1 MAKKSKAK
9 SGEITVS
16 PAALIAEF
24 IGTFSLAFAV
34 LASINGVLATQVA
47 TPVIAG
53 VTLALAVLSIGGVSG
68 ANINPAVTIG
78 LLSVGKTTVTNA
90 ITYIAAQVVGALA
103 AFGAMT
109 MLLDGEIV
117 LIEESVSNFRIFS
130 AEALGAA
137 IFTFGIASAVHQGLE
152 RVSAAV
158 LVGGSLFLGIV
169 FAATVSLGVLNP
181 AVALAISTASPAYIA
196 GPIVG
201 AIIGM
206 NLQRWMRNHEE
217 V

>member
-1 MAKKSKAK
+1 MAKKKATK
-9 SGEITVS
+9 SNGELSVA

-53 VTLALAVLSIGGVSG
+53 FTLALAVLSIGGISG
-68 ANINPAVTIG
+68 AHINPAVTIG
-78 LLSVGKTTVTNA
+78 LLSVGKTNITNA
-90 ITYIAAQVVGALA
+90 MAYIAAQVVGALA

-109 MLLDGEIV
+109 LLLDGEV
-117 LIEESVSNFRIFS
+117 ALVEAAVSNWRVFA

-137 IFTFGIASAVHQGLE
+137 IFTFGIASAVDQGLQKI
-152 RVSAAV
+152 SAAV

-169 FAATVSLGVLNP
+169 FAATISNGVLNP
-181 AVALAISTASPAYIA
+181 AVALTISSASAAYII
-196 GPIVG
+196 GPVVG
-201 AIIGM
+201 SVVGM
-206 NLQRWMRNHEE
+206 NIQRWMRDHE
-217 V
+217 